1 MGGTVKPET
10 RSNLKLW
17 LYDDMCHLK
26 PYAEKK
32 QNRETSNIS
41 EIFAS
46 LSKAVDK
53 FHFVGHKKSDV
64 KHSVSLFPTFCEH
77 QSRSST
83 TTGCR
88 TGYTAICA
96 RWSMTSLAR
105 WRLSRMTWSL

>member
-1 MGGTVKPET
+1 MDEIFGSESIKQVHGSIVEFLGTVKPET

-64 KHSVSLFPTFCEH
+64 Y
-77 QSRSST
+77 
-83 TTGCR
+83 CR
-88 TGYTAICA
+88 ENCNPKT
-96 RWSMTSLAR
+96 
-105 WRLSRMTWSL
+105 